1 MPDCQLCARDFGT
14 QGTPDS
20 YFDRCASPGAHGDRG
35 RVNDRFYIELSVQTI
50 TFRGRWFGW
59 TGRAGTLSSHLWI
72 RAPARRRQPMRKLSS
87 FGGIAVGVVVGLVA
101 AMFYLGQP
109 RPAGAASND
118 RYEDYIMC
126 TGAVS
131 INPRVQTDG
140 VWLLDYRSGKLL
152 GTLID
157 KTQGKIVGFAE
168 VDLTSE
174 FSLTPKQDVHFLMT
188 TGFVTQ
194 GQSALYLAETATGK
208 FGVYTMG
215 PGPNGMGIVIRRHD
229 MTSFR

>member
-1 MPDCQLCARDFGT
+1 
-14 QGTPDS
+14 
-20 YFDRCASPGAHGDRG
+20 
-35 RVNDRFYIELSVQTI
+35 
-50 TFRGRWFGW
+50 
-59 TGRAGTLSSHLWI
+59 
-72 RAPARRRQPMRKLSS
+72 MRKLSS
-87 FGGIAVGVVVGLVA
+87 FGGIAVGTVFGLAA

-109 RPAGAASND
+109 RQAGAASND

-152 GTLID
+152 GTVID

-168 VDLTSE
+168 VDLPSE

-188 TGFVTQ
+188 TGYVTQ

-229 MTSFR
+229 MTSFRTVAPAPAGKAKDGPPLVPGAADAAPPVPGLAPLANPMSPPAVTPPKSSEK